1 MSYIHPSYNYQSYQG
16 IPMDQHMGY
25 DASMVP
31 PPMMHPMDGYMY
43 SHLPMEMVDYYHQPI
58 MDYDE
63 YTENLSR
70 PRLTKEQVEILEAQ
84 FQAHPKP
91 SSNVKR
97 QLAAQTNLSLPRV
110 ANWFQNR
117 RAKAKQQKRQEEF
130 EKMTKAKAEAEEAAR
145 RKTETLDQLSGSRKG
160 SVAKEES
167 EKSATPKQTPTSMSS
182 GDGKTD
188 STTRPKH
195 HKTKSESAR
204 EATFASLQRALN
216 AACAAR
222 DRFGRR
228 LNPRKH
234 AAAPEGVDE
243 EAISPGSMPPPK
255 TATSANDH
263 GNLANINSSFS
274 GGLTNI
280 NSSFSGWSNM
290 KDEPAAWGPGEH
302 DENVG
307 YNHTDQASYPACSQ
321 PMAGVPNPS
330 HPVQHSMDTYS
341 NHLPSHREEWS
352 EERDPQQD
360 NVVYSNM
367 QYPLSMQAPNISLS
381 RRESSD
387 ALTASLEGI
396 GICTTG
402 QSGLSQS
409 LSRVEGTSW
418 KESGKELDIAAR
430 RKRPRPAAI
439 GTSASRPLANSTSM
453 SSLSPTARMPNTGT
467 GNSMRQSKSSQSL
480 NSRYAG
486 VRKASAAQRSPLNF
500 TFAESG
506 SIKKAEKMLRPSVS
520 TNTLAPPTPLTP
532 QDLQHFMPAS
542 PTDSNY
548 CLSAHS
554 TTHFF
559 PTSQPMQ
566 VNIASPPAT
575 PLDIYS
581 PFPYQN
587 VAPPMSAP
595 AHVTSFAEYGACDPL
610 PMTARSWAD
619 TASIPSPEYPAGLQ
633 VPHSSTVSPM
643 GYDATTDH
651 TGQAYGMEPVS
662 GSPSLIYSVEDADM
676 PGSAE
681 LAERKRTEFMMHE
694 FPEHDPRFGG
704 DQLSSMQKP
713 KAYTFAN
720 NTTPSNYPS

>member
-1 MSYIHPSYNYQSYQG
+1 MSYIHPSWNYQGHQG
-16 IPMDQHMGY
+16 IPMDQHMAY
-25 DASMVP
+25 DPSMVP
-31 PPMMHPMDGYMY
+31 PPMMHHPIDGYMY
-43 SHLPMEMVDYYHQPI
+43 PHPPMEMIDYYHQPI

-70 PRLTKEQVEILEAQ
+70 PRLTKEQVETLEAQ

-145 RKTETLDQLSGSRKG
+145 RKSETLDQMSGSRKG
-160 SVAKEES
+160 SIAKEES
-167 EKSATPKQTPTSMSS
+167 EKSATPKQTPTSTSS
-182 GDGKTD
+182 GHAKTD
-188 STTRPKH
+188 STSSRSKH

-228 LNPRKH
+228 INPRSKNESV
-234 AAAPEGVDE
+234 PEEDDDE
-243 EAISPGSMPPPK
+243 EEALSPGSMPPPK
-255 TATSANDH
+255 TATPANDN
-263 GNLANINSSFS
+263 GSLANINSSFS
-274 GGLTNI
+274 GW
-280 NSSFSGWSNM
+280 SGI
-290 KDEPAAWGPGEH
+290 KEGPASWGSGEH
-302 DENVG
+302 SENVG
-307 YNHTDQASYPACSQ
+307 YSTTEQTSYSACHQS
-321 PMAGVPNPS
+321 MAEMSNPS
-330 HPVQHSMDTYS
+330 HSVQHNLDVYS
-341 NHLPSHREEWS
+341 NHLPPHREEWS
-352 EERDPQQD
+352 EDRESRHD
-360 NVVYSNM
+360 NLVYGNM
-367 QYPLSMQAPNISLS
+367 QYPMSMQAPDISVT

-409 LSRVEGTSW
+409 VDRVEANCW
-418 KESGKELDIAAR
+418 KEPGKELDLAAR

-439 GTSASRPLANSTSM
+439 GTSGTRPLVNSTSM
-453 SSLSPTARMPNTGT
+453 SSLSPTARMPNSGA
-467 GNSMRQSKSSQSL
+467 GNSMRQSKSAQSL

-500 TFAESG
+500 TFADSG

-520 TNTLAPPTPLTP
+520 TTSLAPPTPLTP

-542 PTDSNY
+542 PTESNY

-554 TTHFF
+554 TAHFF

-566 VNIASPPAT
+566 VNMASPPAT

-595 AHVTSFAEYGACDPL
+595 AHVSSFPEYITCDSV
-610 PMTARSWAD
+610 PMPAHSWAD
-619 TASIPSPEYPAGLQ
+619 TASISSPEYPAGLQ
-633 VPHSSTVSPM
+633 VPHSATVSPM
-643 GYDATTDH
+643 GYNTTIDH
-651 TGQAYGMEPVS
+651 NGQAFGMESVS
-662 GSPSLIYSVEDADM
+662 GSPSLIYSIEDTDIS
-676 PGSAE
+676 GSAE

-694 FPEHDPRFGG
+694 FPEHDPHFGG
-704 DQLSSMQKP
+704 HHLPSMQKP

>member
-1 MSYIHPSYNYQSYQG
+1 
-16 IPMDQHMGY
+16 
-25 DASMVP
+25 
-31 PPMMHPMDGYMY
+31 
-43 SHLPMEMVDYYHQPI
+43 
-58 MDYDE
+58 
-63 YTENLSR
+63 
-70 PRLTKEQVEILEAQ
+70 
-84 FQAHPKP
+84 
-91 SSNVKR
+91 
-97 QLAAQTNLSLPRV
+97 
-110 ANWFQNR
+110 
-117 RAKAKQQKRQEEF
+117 
-130 EKMTKAKAEAEEAAR
+130 MTKAKAEAEEAAR
-145 RKTETLDQLSGSRKG
+145 RKSETLDQLSESRKG
-160 SVAKEES
+160 SIAREET
-167 EKSATPKQTPTSMSS
+167 EKSATPKQTPTSTTS
-182 GDGKTD
+182 GHAKSD
-188 STTRPKH
+188 STSSRSKH

-228 LNPRKH
+228 INPRSKNDTV
-234 AAAPEGVDE
+234 PEEDE
-243 EAISPGSMPPPK
+243 AVSPGSMPPPT
-255 TATSANDH
+255 TATPTNDN
-263 GNLANINSSFS
+263 GNLS
-274 GGLTNI
+274 NI
-280 NSSFSGWSNM
+280 NSSFSGWSDI
-290 KDEPAAWGPGEH
+290 KEDPSSWGSDEHNAH
-302 DENVG
+302 VG
-307 YNHTDQASYPACSQ
+307 FSTAEQASYSATHQ
-321 PMAGVPNPS
+321 PMAEMPASS
-330 HPVQHSMDTYS
+330 HSVQHNGDTYS
-341 NHLPSHREEWS
+341 SHLPPHTEEWS
-352 EERDPQQD
+352 QNRETLSSHVHDS
-360 NVVYSNM
+360 NFVYNNM
-367 QYPLSMQAPNISLS
+367 QYPMSMQAPNISLH

-387 ALTASLEGI
+387 ALTTSLKGI
-396 GICTTG
+396 GICTSD
-402 QSGLSQS
+402 QPGLSQS
-409 LSRVEGTSW
+409 LNRNEGASW
-418 KESGKELDIAAR
+418 KENGKELDLAAR

-439 GTSASRPLANSTSM
+439 GTSGNRSLANSTSM
-453 SSLSPTARMPNTGT
+453 SSLSPTARVPSSGP
-467 GNSMRQSKSSQSL
+467 GNSMRQSKSAQSL

-548 CLSAHS
+548 CMSAHS

-566 VNIASPPAT
+566 VNIASPPTT

-595 AHVTSFAEYGACDPL
+595 AQVSSFPEYVTCDSV

-619 TASIPSPEYPAGLQ
+619 TGSISSPEYPAGLQ

-651 TGQAYGMEPVS
+651 TGQAFGMEPVS
-662 GSPSLIYSVEDADM
+662 GSPSLIYSIEDAEL

-681 LAERKRTEFMMHE
+681 LVERKRTDFMMRD
-694 FPEHDPRFGG
+694 FPDDAHRYGG
-704 DQLSSMQKP
+704 HHVPSMQKP

>member
-1 MSYIHPSYNYQSYQG
+1 MQ
-16 IPMDQHMGY
+16 
-25 DASMVP
+25 
-31 PPMMHPMDGYMY
+31 
-43 SHLPMEMVDYYHQPI
+43 
-58 MDYDE
+58 
-63 YTENLSR
+63 
-70 PRLTKEQVEILEAQ
+70 
-84 FQAHPKP
+84 
-91 SSNVKR
+91 
-97 QLAAQTNLSLPRV
+97 
-110 ANWFQNR
+110 NWFQNR

-160 SVAKEES
+160 SIAKEEL
-167 EKSATPKQTPTSMSS
+167 EKSATPKQTPTSMSN
-182 GDGKTD
+182 GHGKTD
-188 STTRPKH
+188 STSSRPKH

-228 LNPRKH
+228 INPRKH
-234 AAAPEGVDE
+234 ETIPGGVDE
-243 EAISPGSMPPPK
+243 EAVSPGSMPPPK

-263 GNLANINSSFS
+263 GNL
-274 GGLTNI
+274 TNI
-280 NSSFSGWSNM
+280 NSSFSGWSDM
-290 KDEPAAWGPGEH
+290 KEEPAAWSSGEH

-307 YNHTDQASYPACSQ
+307 YNHADQASYPACHQ
-321 PMAGVPNPS
+321 TMAEMPNPS
-330 HPVQHSMDTYS
+330 HSVQHNLELYP

-352 EERDPQQD
+352 EERDPRQD

-387 ALTASLEGI
+387 ALTTSLEGI
-396 GICTTG
+396 GICTPG

-409 LSRVEGTSW
+409 LSRVEGASW
-418 KESGKELDIAAR
+418 KESGKELDLAAR

-453 SSLSPTARMPNTGT
+453 SSLSPTGRMTNSGT

-520 TNTLAPPTPLTP
+520 TTTLAPPTPLTP
-532 QDLQHFMPAS
+532 QDLQHFMPGS

-554 TTHFF
+554 TAHFF

-566 VNIASPPAT
+566 VNIASPPTT

-595 AHVTSFAEYGACDPL
+595 AHVSSFPDYGACDPM

-619 TASIPSPEYPAGLQ
+619 TASISSPEYPAGLQ

-643 GYDATTDH
+643 GFDATADH

-662 GSPSLIYSVEDADM
+662 GSPSLIYSIEDTDM

-681 LAERKRTEFMMHE
+681 LAERKRTEFMMPE
-694 FPEHDPRFGG
+694 FSEHDPRFG
-704 DQLSSMQKP
+704 DHHLPSMQRP

>member
-1 MSYIHPSYNYQSYQG
+1 MSYIHPSWNYQGHQG
-16 IPMDQHMGY
+16 IPMDQHMAY
-25 DASMVP
+25 DPSMVP
-31 PPMMHPMDGYMY
+31 PPMMHPIDGYMY
-43 SHLPMEMVDYYHQPI
+43 PHPHPPMEMIDYYHQPI

-70 PRLTKEQVEILEAQ
+70 PRLTKEQVETLEAQ

-145 RKTETLDQLSGSRKG
+145 RKSETLDQMSESRKG
-160 SVAKEES
+160 SVSREES
-167 EKSATPKQTPTSMSS
+167 EKSATPKQTPTSATS
-182 GDGKTD
+182 GHAKSD
-188 STTRPKH
+188 STSSRSKH

-228 LNPRKH
+228 INPRSKNDTV
-234 AAAPEGVDE
+234 PEEDE
-243 EAISPGSMPPPK
+243 AVSPGSMPPPK
-255 TATSANDH
+255 TANSNPDNAN
-263 GNLANINSSFS
+263 LSNINSSY
-274 GGLTNI
+274 
-280 NSSFSGWSNM
+280 SGWSDL
-290 KDEPAAWGPGEH
+290 KEEPTSWGTGVH
-302 DENVG
+302 DEHIG
-307 YNHTDQASYPACSQ
+307 YSAAEHTSYSAPHQ
-321 PMAGVPNPS
+321 PMPDMPTTHSGLHVDAYPNG
-330 HPVQHSMDTYS
+330 
-341 NHLPSHREEWS
+341 LPPHTEEWS
-352 EERDPQQD
+352 EDREALSSHGHDP
-360 NVVYSNM
+360 NMVYGNM
-367 QYPLSMQAPNISLS
+367 QYPMQMQAPDISVT

-387 ALTASLEGI
+387 ALTTSLKGI
-396 GICTTG
+396 GICTPD

-409 LSRVEGTSW
+409 VNRVEGASW
-418 KESGKELDIAAR
+418 KEPGKELDLAAR

-439 GTSASRPLANSTSM
+439 GTSGTGNRPLANSTSM
-453 SSLSPTARMPNTGT
+453 SSLSPTARMPSSGA
-467 GNSMRQSKSSQSL
+467 GNSMRQSKSTQSL

-532 QDLQHFMPAS
+532 QDLQHFMPGS

-548 CLSAHS
+548 CMSAHS
-554 TTHFF
+554 TTQFF

-566 VNIASPPAT
+566 VNIASPPTT
-575 PLDIYS
+575 PLDIYT

-595 AHVTSFAEYGACDPL
+595 AQVSSFPEYATCDTV

-619 TASIPSPEYPAGLQ
+619 TGSISSPEYPAGLQ

-643 GYDATTDH
+643 GYDATADH
-651 TGQAYGMEPVS
+651 TAQSYGMEPVS
-662 GSPSLIYSVEDADM
+662 GSPSLIYSIEDADM

-681 LAERKRTEFMMHE
+681 LAERKRGDFMMQD
-694 FPEHDPRFGG
+694 FPEHDASRYGG
-704 DQLSSMQKP
+704 HHLASMQKP
-713 KAYTFAN
+713 KAFTFAN